1 MKVSAVLPS
10 IVFLMSFVLSAEAQ
24 ETSIP
29 LPEGQPYAAAPCGKS
44 DSYCVIVDSALYLV
58 RPDGYE
64 LLCSFPFTD
73 EDGQDNEDEETGE
86 RVPYFAEEDPDT
98 AVQDQD
104 EYLPYGQADTGEAGR
119 RAVLETGSV
128 LTAVVPHGIWSA
140 DTSTGQCIPAALDL
154 EYPLVDAAVI
164 EDERIVAA
172 DSGHVVIL
180 ENAGT
185 GSISIRR
192 KISLLSPLRVV
203 SDRAGRVA
211 VLALNEILFSLNG
224 GTDFTTRSYS
234 SIPVCGEAL
243 DAAWDSQGLW
253 LLTRSGL
260 WMLVFEEG
268 SVHAYVRKSPAELK
282 GITVSSSEAYGYST
296 TGIFRLGS
304 FSTVRIRGG
313 FANSIEL
320 AVPGRRGDL
329 ITVHRGM
336 LKSAAGIR
344 ADIDPDAARPPPVG
358 RVLAAARTRAGE
370 SLPSIE
376 CKSFRILPPEMKL
389 GARYSHA
396 KPMSSRD
403 YARLDEGEGIR
414 FAAYLVME
422 WSLDFRDQTSCEI
435 ARKNISAARSRYT
448 ERAAG
453 LWSQWNALSLEKYH
467 NENEDIFRLLKIDE
481 IRSVIDAMTGSRMEP
496 Q

>member
-1 MKVSAVLPS
+1 
-10 IVFLMSFVLSAEAQ
+10 MSFVLSAEAQ
-24 ETSIP
+24 EASIP
-29 LPEGQPYAAAPCGKS
+29 LPEGQPYAVAPCGKS
-44 DSYCVIVDSALYLV
+44 DSYSVIVDSALYLV

-64 LLCSFPFTD
+64 LLCFFPFAD

-86 RVPYFAEEDPDT
+86 AIPYFVEENPDT

-104 EYLPYGQADTGEAGR
+104 EYFFDGQADKRETGR
-119 RAVLETGSV
+119 RAVLETGTV

-140 DTSTGQCIPAALDL
+140 DTSTGQCVPAALDL

-211 VLALNEILFSLNG
+211 VLALNEILVSLDG

-234 SIPVCGEAL
+234 SISVYGRPL

-260 WMLVFEEG
+260 WMLVFEND
-268 SVHAYVRKSPAELK
+268 SVRTYVRKSPAELK
-282 GITVSSSEAYGYST
+282 GITVSSGNAYGYSN
-296 TGIFRLGS
+296 TGVYRLGS
-304 FSTVRIRGG
+304 FSTVCIRGG
-313 FANSIEL
+313 FSDSIEL
-320 AVPGRRGDL
+320 LVPGGTGDL

-336 LKSAAGIR
+336 LKFGVGIR
-344 ADIDPDAARPPPVG
+344 ADVDLNAVRPPPVG
-358 RVLAAARTRAGE
+358 SVLSAARIRAGE
-370 SLPSIE
+370 NLPGIE
-376 CKSFRILPPEMKL
+376 CKSFRILPPEMRL
-389 GARYSHA
+389 GARYSYST
-396 KPMSSRD
+396 PLSSRD
-403 YARLDEGEGIR
+403 YAQLDEGDRIR
-414 FAAYLVME
+414 FEAYLVME

-435 ARKNISAARSRYT
+435 AKKNISAARSRYMEKT
-448 ERAAG
+448 AG
-453 LWSQWNALSLEKYH
+453 LWSQWNALSLEKYSD
-467 NENEDIFRLLKIDE
+467 ENEDIFRLLKIDE
-481 IRSVIDAMTGSRMEP
+481 IRSVIEAMTGSSMKAGEKTVERKA